1 MPATTSSA
9 SSFSSAALSLALPA
23 LHSGRVQDGCRVGG
37 GRGAEQ
43 QEGMTLEG
51 GAPGGQ
57 LAPPAQRLHSKPDEQ
72 GGGQQV
78 VQGQAGVGHHLQGD
92 GTRVGGGV

>member
-1 MPATTSSA
+1 
-9 SSFSSAALSLALPA
+9 
-23 LHSGRVQDGCRVGG
+23 
-37 GRGAEQ
+37 
-43 QEGMTLEG
+43 MTLEG

-72 GGGQQV
+72 GSGQQV

-92 GTRVGGGV
+92 GTQVGGGV